1 MAFRRGARDIKKQSY
16 YVWFLGAK
24 ESRGLRGVE
33 YIGPVLRFLLERER
47 ETEPPKVTLQVSGK
61 GIKMV
66 QNIARG
72 ARGKMEQVKHLI
84 PQHAVTCVHQ
94 DGDLV
99 CCILLLYNP
108 VTRCPVHVHVYRC
121 DSPETASM
129 LRQQLQQLVERPDNQ
144 TKFREIEHRLAVK
157 GLLREHSFHNHH
169 HHHHHHPGPPRMPSD
184 GRTEDG
190 SEDRS
195 DVSEVEE
202 DEDGGSATAPPRRP
216 VVAAPPAARGQPSV
230 GSAASSGGERMA
242 SLYASLAAELREKL
256 SNPTRGPLLLPPR
269 DYGTVCKRSSSRPE
283 GGSKSSSGIGSDEL
297 LPRELDSSSDEEWT
311 SHQREQ
317 QQHRRTRR
325 PVSFPAASAVF
336 GQNQLPSHQPQKQQ
350 QQPRHTQTPQP
361 YRSGQVPQPRPAS
374 QQHQQPHQRNLVTPR
389 QQMPPDSRTPNQQQ
403 EASRHHQKRSRDYR
417 HSFAEPTTRRAL
429 PL

>member
-1 MAFRRGARDIKKQSY
+1 M
-16 YVWFLGAK
+16 
-24 ESRGLRGVE
+24 
-33 YIGPVLRFLLERER
+33 
-47 ETEPPKVTLQVSGK
+47 
-61 GIKMV
+61 
-66 QNIARG
+66 
-72 ARGKMEQVKHLI
+72 
-84 PQHAVTCVHQ
+84 
-94 DGDLV
+94 
-99 CCILLLYNP
+99 
-108 VTRCPVHVHVYRC
+108 
-121 DSPETASM
+121 
-129 LRQQLQQLVERPDNQ
+129 
-144 TKFREIEHRLAVK
+144 
-157 GLLREHSFHNHH
+157 
-169 HHHHHHPGPPRMPSD
+169 
-184 GRTEDG
+184 
-190 SEDRS
+190 
-195 DVSEVEE
+195 
-202 DEDGGSATAPPRRP
+202 
-216 VVAAPPAARGQPSV
+216 AAPPAARGQPSV
-230 GSAASSGGERMA
+230 GSAASSGGDRMA

-361 YRSGQVPQPRPAS
+361 YRNGQVPQPRPAS